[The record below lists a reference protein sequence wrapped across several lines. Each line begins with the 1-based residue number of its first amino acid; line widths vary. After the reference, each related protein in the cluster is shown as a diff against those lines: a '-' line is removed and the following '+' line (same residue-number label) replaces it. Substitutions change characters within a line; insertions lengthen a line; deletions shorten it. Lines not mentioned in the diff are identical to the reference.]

1 MTLPVVYSTVDDAI
15 SQVAHFTEGRTLSR
29 NAAEMGVRVDW
40 LSRAVNPHE
49 KPRCPAAL
57 IVPLTITTQNFAIV
71 RTVCKLVGGV
81 FFQLRRS
88 TNCTAHSAWTL
99 KEFSEYLG
107 TLARNESKGWTKT
120 EVDELENEM
129 HDVISCMLSHVD
141 KLRAEAK

>member
-1 MTLPVVYSTVDDAI
+1 VTLSLYANVDDAV

-29 NAAEMGVRVDW
+29 NAAEMGVAVDW
-40 LSRAVNPHE
+40 LSRAVNPNE

-71 RTVCKLVGGV
+71 RTICKLVGGV
-81 FFQLRRS
+81 FFLPRRS
-88 TNCTAHSAWTL
+88 DTSRWHSASTL

-107 TLARNESKGWTKT
+107 TLAKNEANGFSKA

>member
-1 MTLPVVYSTVDDAI
+1 MTRPVYHSVDDAI
-15 SQVAHFTEGRTLSR
+15 SQVAHFTEGRTLTQ

-40 LSRAVNPHE
+40 LSRAVNPNE

-71 RTVCKLVGGV
+71 RTLCKLVGGV
-81 FFQLRRS
+81 FFQPRRS
-88 TNCTAHSAWTL
+88 TSATAHQAATL

-107 TLARNESKGWTKT
+107 TLAKNESNGFTKA
-120 EVDELENEM
+120 EVDELENDM

-141 KLRAEAK
+141 KLRSEATK